1 MIDDTLTQ
9 VDLTKSLNQQNQ
21 YMEEELR
28 IKDNYKLT
36 AELHQLSKD
45 MNERLKLIEERQ
57 QQILDLLVEQ
67 KEK

>member
-9 VDLTKSLNQQNQ
+9 VDLTKSLNQQNR

-28 IKDNYKLT
+28 IKDNYELT